1 MRIKE
6 LKQQWEPAEA
16 LGQLSH
22 QWLLRLVHHL
32 ADALAFKRSIGNEAR
47 MILAVA
53 EDPRLSDWT
62 VWQRFS
68 QQAGQAPTTP

>member
-1 MRIKE
+1 V
-6 LKQQWEPAEA
+6 
-16 LGQLSH
+16 
-22 QWLLRLVHHL
+22 VHHL

-62 VWQRFS
+62 VWQRLS